1 LNSKISSGLLIL
13 LVALSG
19 MGAKAPR
26 KAQSETVAVLFTAAP
41 SYKPLAWMQ
50 GAERFPDGASI
61 YYRDSESRRMLF
73 PEFFATADPSVSY
86 DANRIIFTG
95 KKTSSEAWQIWEASF
110 DSFVPHQL
118 TQGANAAVRPF
129 YLPGDRFV
137 YSRIKDG
144 RFVLMNAAIDG
155 SDEHQIS
162 YADSNILAPDVLRD
176 GRILLQSAYLDGN
189 EFKPEV
195 FAVYSDGSGFES
207 IRCDHGTSRYEGH
220 ELSSG
225 DIVFTHGTSLGRI
238 SSPYATEKPINL
250 PIAAYSEIAE
260 TPSRDWIVSVV
271 PNSTEEFS
279 LWLRRAGSSNTSSFL
294 SLPSFNLVQPV
305 VRMARPEPKKHPSA
319 VHDWKFANLLAL
331 NVYTS
336 KLLVADHSVA
346 SVSVYTRDVAG
357 NEKLLGSAPVE
368 SDGSFFVRVPGDQ
381 PIRFELS
388 DKKGK
393 SIARERGWFWAR
405 SGEQRI
411 CVGCHAGPERAP
423 DNAVPAILEKSTE
436 PFDMTQTLS
445 ATSGGH

>member
-1 LNSKISSGLLIL
+1 MKSKISSGLLIL

-19 MGAKAPR
+19 IGAKAPR
-26 KAQSETVAVLFTAAP
+26 RAQSETVAVLFTAAP
-41 SYKPLAWMQ
+41 SYLPLAWMQ

-61 YYRDSESRRMLF
+61 YYREAAVQRKLF

-86 DANRIIFTG
+86 DANRIIFAG
-95 KKTSSEAWQIWEASF
+95 KKTSSDPWQIWEASF
-110 DSFVPHQL
+110 DSFSPRQL
-118 TQGANAAVRPF
+118 THGANAAVRPL
-129 YLPGDRFV
+129 YLPGNRFV
-137 YSRIKDG
+137 YSRLKDG
-144 RFVLMNAAIDG
+144 RFVLMNASLEG
-155 SDEHQIS
+155 PDEHQIS
-162 YADSNILAPDVLRD
+162 FAASNILATDVLRD

-189 EFKPEV
+189 ELKPEV

-225 DIVFTHGTSLGRI
+225 DIVFTHGTRLGRF
-238 SSPYATEKPINL
+238 SSPYATERPVDV
-250 PIAAYSEIAE
+250 PVAEYSEIAE
-260 TPSRDWIVSVV
+260 TPSRDWIVSVA
-271 PNSTEEFS
+271 PSSTEEFS
-279 LWLRRAGSSNTSSFL
+279 LRLRRAGSSNTSSFL
-294 SLPSFNLVQPV
+294 SLSSLNLIQPV
-305 VRMARPEPKKHPSA
+305 VRSPRPESKKHPSA
-319 VHDWKFANLLAL
+319 LHDWKFANLLAL

-346 SVSVYTRDVAG
+346 SVSVYARDVAG
-357 NEKLLGSAPVE
+357 NENLLGSAPVE